1 LQSYAPCTLNH
12 KHNRCRRCCCA
23 ASRRFSCTHLQASKV
38 AIISALTDASATV
51 FNHQCAAA
59 HSRMKTMTNAL
70 YDSLDEVFE
79 SYSEKCASAAGS
91 MTPVSLS
98 AQDEVKKALSTNKPV
113 TAAIAEALQDAVQCG
128 CKPGNCFWCASTDA
142 SNKNSS
148 STTVSAFDLGNNIT
162 GQFQQPL
169 NWNQMV
175 TGSGF
180 TRRLAQ
186 WLRGL

>member
-1 LQSYAPCTLNH
+1 MW
-12 KHNRCRRCCCA
+12 
-23 ASRRFSCTHLQASKV
+23 QASKV
-38 AIISALTDASATV
+38 AIINALTDASATV

-79 SYSEKCASAAGS
+79 AHSSRCINAAGS
-91 MTPVSLS
+91 MTPVSDFT
-98 AQDEVKKALSTNKPV
+98 QDEVKKMLSTNKPV

-128 CKPGNCFWCASTDA
+128 CKPGNCFWCAATDA

-148 STTVSAFDLGNNIT
+148 TSTVSAFDLGNNIT

-175 TGSGF
+175 SGAS
-180 TRRLAQ
+180 RRLLH
-186 WLRGL
+186 WMGL

>member
-1 LQSYAPCTLNH
+1 MTVVSARYTGCAVLCCPVLPC
-12 KHNRCRRCCCA
+12 A
-23 ASRRFSCTHLQASKV
+23 VMSVWQASKV

-79 SYSEKCASAAGS
+79 SYSSKCASAVNSA
-91 MTPVSLS
+91 TPVTVS
-98 AQDEVKKALSTNKPV
+98 AQDEVKKVLTNNKPI
-113 TAAIAEALQDAVQCG
+113 TTAIAEALQDAVQCG
-128 CKPGNCFWCASTDA
+128 CKPGNCFWCAATDP

-148 STTVSAFDLGNNIT
+148 SNAVSAFDLGNNIT

-175 TGSGF
+175 TGSAL
-180 TRRLAQ
+180 RRLSQ
-186 WLRGL
+186 WLGL

>member
-1 LQSYAPCTLNH
+1 MGQSSHDRQQAGAH
-12 KHNRCRRCCCA
+12 Q
-23 ASRRFSCTHLQASKV
+23 ASPAHHIILLLLLSVLQASKV

-70 YDSLDEVFE
+70 HDSLDEVFE
-79 SYSEKCASAAGS
+79 SYSSKCANAAGS
-91 MTPVSLS
+91 LTPVTVNALDEVQKSLS
-98 AQDEVKKALSTNKPV
+98 SNKPV

-128 CKPGNCFWCASTDA
+128 CKPGNCFWCAATDA
-142 SNKNSS
+142 SNKNTST
-148 STTVSAFDLGNNIT
+148 TTVSAFDLGNNIT

-180 TRRLAQ
+180 SRKLAQ
-186 WLRGL
+186 WLGL